1 MVQRL
6 YWRPA
11 HVSRVVHV
19 LVALIAVA
27 TLLSAERF
35 KVIQL
40 QPHFEE
46 KLEAAQ
52 RMERGMD
59 VIRTHR
65 VRNAAAVD
73 LDVDPT
79 NSGLIGFAAS
89 STTTNTGSL
98 EAKRT
103 TVNPNWAAVVVDL
116 LTRAGAERGDLVAV
130 GVSGSFPALNLAA
143 FAAIETLDL
152 EAVSVASAGASSWGA
167 NIPGLSWLDMERV
180 LIQADVISQGS
191 VAASLGGTRDRAVG
205 MSSSGRRRLRNA
217 IDRNGLTFIETK
229 DEIESIER
237 RMEVYAEHAGGRRFT
252 AYINAGGSLVS
263 IGPKSV
269 KRIYKPGLI
278 LKPHPRALQVDSVIM
293 RFLTDGVPVINLS
306 KVLPL
311 AERYGLPSEPAEMQP
326 VGEGGVFEKREYS
339 RPLLVGLL
347 IFLLAALYGLLKLEL
362 GARIA
367 ELGGSRRRTLEPM
380 V

>member
-1 MVQRL
+1 MQKL

-11 HVSRVVHV
+11 HVSRIVHV

-35 KVIQL
+35 KVIHM
-40 QPHFEE
+40 QPHFEQ
-46 KLEAAQ
+46 KIKAAN
-52 RMERGMD
+52 RMQKGMD

-65 VRNAAAVD
+65 VRNAASVD

-79 NSGLIGFAAS
+79 NSGMVGFAAS

-103 TVNPNWAAVVVDL
+103 TANPNWAAVVVDL
-116 LTRAGAERGDLVAV
+116 LIRAGAERGDLVAV

-152 EAVSVASAGASSWGA
+152 EAISVASAGASSWGA

-180 LIQADVISQGS
+180 LLQADLISRGS
-191 VAASLGGTRDRAVG
+191 VAASLGGTRDRAIG
-205 MSSSGRRRLRNA
+205 MSGSGRRRLREA
-217 IDRNGLTFIETK
+217 IERNGLVFIETK
-229 DEIESIER
+229 DEIESIDR
-237 RMEVYAEHAGGRRFT
+237 RMEIYAEHAGGRRIA

-263 IGPKSV
+263 MGPKSV

-278 LKPHPRALQVDSVIM
+278 LKPHPRALQIDSVIM
-293 RFLTDGVPVINLS
+293 RFLSDGVPVINLS

-311 AERYGLPSEPAEMQP
+311 AEQYGLPIEPTDMRP
-326 VGEGGVFEKREYS
+326 VGEGGVFQKYEYS

-347 IFLLAALYGLLKLEL
+347 IFLLATLYGLLKLEF

-367 ELGGSRRRTLEPM
+367 ELGGSRRRPVGPM
-380 V
+380 I

>member
-1 MVQRL
+1 VQKL

-27 TLLSAERF
+27 TLLSVERF
-35 KVIQL
+35 QIIHV

-46 KLEAAQ
+46 KIEAAN
-52 RMERGMD
+52 RMQHGMD

-65 VRNAAAVD
+65 VRHVAAVD

-79 NSGLIGFAAS
+79 SSGLIGFAAS
-89 STTTNTGSL
+89 STTTNAGSL

-103 TVNPNWAAVVVDL
+103 TANPNWAAVVVDL
-116 LTRAGAERGDLVAV
+116 LLRAGVERGDLVAV
-130 GVSGSFPALNLAA
+130 GLSGSFPALNLAT
-143 FAAIETLDL
+143 FVAIEELGL
-152 EAVSVASAGASSWGA
+152 EVVSVTSAGASSWGG
-167 NIPGLSWLDMERV
+167 NIPGLSWLDMERI
-180 LIQADVISQGS
+180 LIGAEVISHSS
-191 VAASLGGTRDRAVG
+191 VAASLGGARDRAIG
-205 MSSSGRRRLRNA
+205 MSRSGRRRLRDA
-217 IDRNGLTFIETK
+217 IERNGVSFIETK
-229 DEIESIER
+229 DEIKSIEQ
-237 RMEVYAEHAGGRRFT
+237 RMEIYAQHAGGRRFA
-252 AYINAGGSLVS
+252 AYVNAGGSLVS

-278 LKPHPRALQVDSVIM
+278 LKPHPRALQIDSIIM

-311 AERYGLPSEPAEMQP
+311 AEQYGLPIEPLELPP
-326 VGEGGVFEKREYS
+326 VGEGSVFEKREYS
-339 RPLLVGLL
+339 RPLLAGSLV
-347 IFLLAALYGLLKLEL
+347 FLLTALYGLLKLEI

-367 ELGGSRRRTLEPM
+367 ELGGSRRRSVEPM

>member
-1 MVQRL
+1 VQKL

-27 TLLSAERF
+27 TLLSVERF
-35 KVIQL
+35 QIVHV

-46 KLEAAQ
+46 KLEAANHMQ
-52 RMERGMD
+52 RGMD

-65 VRNAAAVD
+65 VRHAAAVD

-89 STTTNTGSL
+89 SVTTNTGSL
-98 EAKRT
+98 EAKWT
-103 TVNPNWAAVVVDL
+103 TANPNWAAVVVDL
-116 LTRAGAERGDLVAV
+116 LLRSGVERGDLVAV
-130 GVSGSFPALNLAA
+130 GVSGSFPALNLAT
-143 FAAIETLDL
+143 FVAIEGLDL
-152 EAVSVASAGASSWGA
+152 EAVSVSSAGASSWGA
-167 NIPGLSWLDMERV
+167 NIPGLSWLDMERI
-180 LIQADVISQGS
+180 LIEAEVISHGS
-191 VAASLGGTRDRAVG
+191 VAASLGGARDRAIG
-205 MSSSGRRRLRNA
+205 MSRSGRRRLRDA
-217 IDRNGLTFIETK
+217 IERNGVTFIETK
-229 DEIESIER
+229 DEIESIEQ
-237 RMEVYAEHAGGRRFT
+237 RMKIYAQHAGGRRFA
-252 AYINAGGSLVS
+252 AYVNAGGSLVS

-278 LKPHPRALQVDSVIM
+278 LKPHPRALQIDSVIM

-311 AERYGLPSEPAEMQP
+311 AEQYGLPSEPLELPP
-326 VGEGGVFEKREYS
+326 VGEGSVFEKREYS
-339 RPLLVGLL
+339 RPLLAGSLV
-347 IFLLAALYGLLKLEL
+347 FLLAALYGLLKLEL
-362 GARIA
+362 GARIT
-367 ELGGSRRRTLEPM
+367 ELGGRPRRSIEPM